1 MRRAGAA
8 VLLVVAAIG
17 LAALALTAATDKR
30 DLAFT
35 IGVVPS
41 IPAAV
46 LPPSAMV
53 CQTPIAVSEQFDR
66 VRLVAGSPRRAGSPL
81 TIVVYTLPG
90 RELAR
95 GRVPGGYRDR
105 TQQSADI
112 GLVASSQKV
121 SVCVTNAGR
130 RKVQLYGN
138 VSYAALTSQAQ
149 IDGHALATDLT
160 LVFLHDGRR
169 SMLSQLA
176 TVFDRASVFRPGW
189 VGAWVFWLLTA
200 GMAIGV
206 PLLLARALAE
216 SEDAP

>member
-66 VRLVAGSPRRAGSPL
+66 VRLVAGSPGRAGSPL

-95 GRVPGGYRDR
+95 GRVPGGDNGPA
-105 TQQSADI
+105 QQSPHNRS
-112 GLVASSQKV
+112 G
-121 SVCVTNAGR
+121 GR
-130 RKVQLYGN
+130 APKGSLCGN
-138 VSYAALTSQAQ
+138 QA
-149 IDGHALATDLT
+149 
-160 LVFLHDGRR
+160 RR
-169 SMLSQLA
+169 PQGPA
-176 TVFDRASVFRPGW
+176 V
-189 VGAWVFWLLTA
+189 
-200 GMAIGV
+200 
-206 PLLLARALAE
+206 
-216 SEDAP
+216 